1 MLMSNN
7 NVLQFNVFRLAPV
20 VCPSPFTLL
29 CCLDRTRK
37 GERQG
42 KEKDMDES
50 FQSLPEDLDS
60 KGGAY
65 GDNTTLI
72 TVSNNKHSK
81 YINVVV

>member
-7 NVLQFNVFRLAPV
+7 NVLQFNVFCLAPV

-42 KEKDMDES
+42 KEKDMGES
-50 FQSLPEDLDS
+50 FQLLSDLDS
-60 KGGAY
+60 KGGTY

-72 TVSNNKHSK
+72 MVSNKHSK